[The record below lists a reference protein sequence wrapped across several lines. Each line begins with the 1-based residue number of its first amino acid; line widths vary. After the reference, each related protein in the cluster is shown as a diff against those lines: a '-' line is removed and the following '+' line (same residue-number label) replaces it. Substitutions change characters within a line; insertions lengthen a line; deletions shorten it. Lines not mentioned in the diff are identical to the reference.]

1 MKINVYV
8 TIDSLKE
15 DLLRGKAAVIIDV
28 LRASSTIATAL
39 ANGCKEVMPQ
49 AGMEQAA
56 QLKQR
61 LTKGS
66 VILGGERGGK
76 KIPGYDLGNSPL
88 EYTPQVVQGKT
99 IIFST
104 TNGSRAM
111 VKSRAG
117 KRSVVVSFLNMTSSA
132 RWLAQQGLD
141 TAVLCS
147 GREGQFSLEDT
158 VCAGMFIRKVQEVVP
173 GALELNDAARMAVM
187 LYERHAADI
196 LAMLQSSDHG
206 RYLISIGFAEDITY
220 CAQVDCYDTVL
231 EYGEGRVVR
240 VGEKKDS

>member
-1 MKINVYV
+1 VKLDVCV
-8 TIDSLKE
+8 TVDALKE
-15 DLLRGKAAVIIDV
+15 DLIRGKVTATIDV
-28 LRASSTIATAL
+28 LRASSTIAVAL

-66 VILGGERGGK
+66 VMGGERGGK

-88 EYTPQVVQGKT
+88 EYVPDIVQGKT

-111 VKSRAG
+111 VKSKAG
-117 KRSVVVSFLNMTSSA
+117 KRSLVVSFLNITSSA
-132 RWLAQQGLD
+132 RWMAQADQDLM
-141 TAVLCS
+141 VLCS

-158 VCAGMFIRKVQEVVP
+158 VCAGMLIKKIQTFASV
-173 GALELNDAARMAVM
+173 AWELNDAARTAVL
-187 LYERHAADI
+187 LYEHHSQDI
-196 LAMLQSSDHG
+196 LGMLKSSDHG
-206 RYLISIGFAEDITY
+206 RYLVSIGFEKDIDY
-220 CAQVDCYDTVL
+220 CAQVDLYDEVL
-231 EYGEGRVVR
+231 EYSDGRVTKM
-240 VGEKKDS
+240 EMKK